1 LPERRGLAENTS
13 QSIGQ
18 NRRKFTAHKSSQ
30 VKMNVKAGKDLR
42 EQINKVLHFTDEEV
56 NAWGGSVKC

>member
-1 LPERRGLAENTS
+1 
-13 QSIGQ
+13 
-18 NRRKFTAHKSSQ
+18 
-30 VKMNVKAGKDLR
+30 MNVKAGKDLR